1 MRRRSS
7 RRGGRVVPFLLGFLT
22 GRLTLRRLG
31 GIVAALWLG
40 AWLVLNTWQGQ
51 LVLVVG
57 VAVAF
62 LLMMNKAGFKGLSWP
77 SRNPLDSSPLLDV
90 PRAVYRYRR
99 FDRDR
104 PEYIGSSS
112 HPSDRHLEHVRD
124 GRSFTRDPLVR
135 CWVEWYATQAEGFAA
150 EKEAIE
156 RERPVENVV
165 WNGPGQ
171 LL

>member
-1 MRRRSS
+1 M
-7 RRGGRVVPFLLGFLT
+7 
-22 GRLTLRRLG
+22 
-31 GIVAALWLG
+31 LWLG

-62 LLMMNKAGFKGLSWP
+62 LLLMNKAGLRWP
-77 SRNPLDSSPLLDV
+77 SRDSSPLGDV

-99 FDRDR
+99 FDEPCAR
-104 PEYIGSSS
+104 YIGST
-112 HPSDRHLEHVRD
+112 SDLDGRHAEHVRD
-124 GRSFTRDPLVR
+124 RRSFALDPQMLR
-135 CWVEWYATQAEGFAA
+135 SVEWYPTQEEGYAA

-156 RERPVENVV
+156 RENPKENIM
-165 WNGPGQ
+165 WRRRGS

>member
-7 RRGGRVVPFLLGFLT
+7 RRGGKVVPFLLGFLT

-31 GIVAALWLG
+31 GIVGALWLG

-62 LLMMNKAGFKGLSWP
+62 LVLMNKAGIKGLSWP

-90 PRAVYRYRR
+90 PPGGLPLPPVRRGQAGLHRLEQSPDGTAPRA
-99 FDRDR
+99 R
-104 PEYIGSSS
+104 PGPQVV
-112 HPSDRHLEHVRD
+112 HPRPAGPLLGRVVRD
-124 GRSFTRDPLVR
+124 AGRRLR
-135 CWVEWYATQAEGFAA
+135 
-150 EKEAIE
+150 
-156 RERPVENVV
+156 R
-165 WNGPGQ
+165 
-171 LL
+171 

>member
-7 RRGGRVVPFLLGFLT
+7 RRGGKVVPFLLGFLT

-62 LLMMNKAGFKGLSWP
+62 LVMMNKAGFKGLSWP

-104 PEYIGSSS
+104 PEYIGSTNDLD
-112 HPSDRHLEHVRD
+112 DRHGEHVRD
-124 GRSFTRDPLVR
+124 RRSFALDPLVLR
-135 CWVEWYATQAEGFAA
+135 WVEWYPTQAEGFAA

-156 RERPVENVV
+156 REQPALNVV
-165 WNGPGQ
+165 WNGRG
-171 LL
+171 LRL

>member
-62 LLMMNKAGFKGLSWP
+62 LVLMNKAGFKGLSWP

-99 FDRDR
+99 FDEPNAR
-104 PEYIGSSS
+104 YIGST
-112 HPSDRHLEHVRD
+112 SDLDGRHAEHVRD
-124 GRSFTRDPLVR
+124 RRSFALDPQMLR
-135 CWVEWYATQAEGFAA
+135 SVEWYPTQEEGYAA

-156 RERPVENVV
+156 RENPKENIM
-165 WNGPGQ
+165 WRRRGS